1 MVTDLQVI
9 PLRHILTE
17 AIEAESLKAEDSKDT
32 EMQEIAL
39 RLLTKL
45 AMITNNPETL
55 LIVSCY

>member
-55 LIVSCY
+55 LIVSYY